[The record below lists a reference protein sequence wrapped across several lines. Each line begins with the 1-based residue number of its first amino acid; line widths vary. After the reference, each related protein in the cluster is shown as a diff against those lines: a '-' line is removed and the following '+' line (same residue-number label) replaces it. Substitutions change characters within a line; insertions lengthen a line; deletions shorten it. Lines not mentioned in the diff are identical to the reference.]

1 MERPLLALPTTGLA
15 VEITTSDSPS
25 LLLATIRAQI
35 SLPHVG
41 SHTIRWT
48 DPDDAEQHESTG
60 CRGAEYQRRVTPHKI
75 GCGNEEFFN
84 RLTPHGL
91 GKLLDLLSDSPHQP
105 RQLRSI
111 LVETICGG
119 SYRLR
124 NVTGKIGAGLDLV
137 LQKSFGLIAGLRG
150 KRGCGLLRVA
160 AHLLNCL
167 RELRDGLT
175 GLGAEVHLLLRIAV
189 IARACGPDTRATGPV
204 ALTVCH

>member
-1 MERPLLALPTTGLA
+1 LA

-25 LLLATIRAQI
+25 LLLSTIRAQI

-48 DPDDAEQHESTG
+48 DSDDAEQHESTG

-111 LVETICGG
+111 LVETTCGG

-137 LQKSFGLIAGLRG
+137 LQKPFSLITGFRG
-150 KRGCGLLRVA
+150 KRGGGLLRLA
-160 AHLLNCL
+160 AHLLNRLCQ
-167 RELRDGLT
+167 LRDSLPS
-175 GLGAEVHLLLRIAV
+175 LGAAVHVLVRVGLIAGV
-189 IARACGPDTRATGPV
+189 YGPDTRAIRPG
-204 ALTVCH
+204 ALIVCH